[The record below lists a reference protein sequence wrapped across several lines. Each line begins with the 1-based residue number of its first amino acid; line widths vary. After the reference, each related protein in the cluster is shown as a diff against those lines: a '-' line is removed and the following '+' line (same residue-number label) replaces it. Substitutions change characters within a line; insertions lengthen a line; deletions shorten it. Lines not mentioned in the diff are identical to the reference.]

1 MIQRLLRALAAACI
15 LCGACS
21 PSTEYAYCVNHPRCI
36 DLIQTRLHAFK
47 VGRWEYVLVNYGP
60 NGEALINIKLLLKD
74 ESGTPAS
81 KSTISES
88 CNTVNQTIEELG
100 LRGKVQIRILA
111 PDGKLVDDCR
121 GTD

>member
-1 MIQRLLRALAAACI
+1 MEFLHNLFGLIQELNLFYLRF
-15 LCGACS
+15 
-21 PSTEYAYCVNHPRCI
+21 

-47 VGRWEYVLVNYGP
+47 EGRWEYVLANYGP
-60 NGEALINIKLLLKD
+60 NGEAMIDIKLLLKD

-81 KSTISES
+81 KSAISGS

-111 PDGKLVDDCR
+111 PNGKLVDDCR